1 MSAPKQHS
9 GADGVEERQ
18 SELVIFKVAGL
29 LCGLEALNVREILKS
44 QKVTPVYHAPEY
56 VLGVI
61 NLRGD
66 IVTIID
72 LQNKLGI
79 IGDDDEPRPMNV
91 IIVDHYG
98 ENVGLAVHQIQ
109 DIFQAQAEHFEA
121 PPSNLTA
128 MLGDYLSHVYKMTG
142 KLVSVLNIE
151 KLLDIEP
158 S

>member
-1 MSAPKQHS
+1 MSTNFREP
-9 GADGVEERQ
+9 GAEGVEERLK
-18 SELVIFKVAGL
+18 ELVIFKVAGL
-29 LCGLEALNVREILKS
+29 LCGLEALNVREILRS

-56 VLGVI
+56 VLGVV

-72 LQNKLGI
+72 LQNKLGLDP
-79 IGDDDEPRPMNV
+79 DDSSQGRRNV
-91 IIVDHYG
+91 IIVEYYG

-109 DIFQAQAEHFEA
+109 DILQANVDQFEA

-128 MLGDYLSHVYKMTG
+128 LLGDYLSMVYKMTG

-151 KLLDIEP
+151 RLLDIEP
-158 S
+158 Q